1 MPSRSK
7 KSKDF
12 NFNYEETIASVEAMI
27 EQIESGSLTL
37 EEVFDQ
43 FALAVNSLSQCE
55 AFLNQGKERMDL
67 LIEVLESSPT
77 ENLDF

>member
-1 MPSRSK
+1 MPPRSK
-7 KSKDF
+7 KSKD
-12 NFNYEETIASVEAMI
+12 FNYEETIASVEAMI
-27 EQIESGSLTL
+27 GQIESGSLTL

-43 FALAVNSLSQCE
+43 FAQAVNSLSQCE
-55 AFLNQGKERMDL
+55 AFLKGGKQRMDL